1 MNCYLNL
8 FHNVLSDLYEVQEF
22 VIADEFFEFDDW
34 CELYN
39 SGSSSIELIDF
50 YFLLSLMNYC
60 SNVFNSNTF
69 PFGSSIKNVFCS
81 NSVPSNLV

>member
-1 MNCYLNL
+1 MALNS
-8 FHNVLSDLYEVQEF
+8 N

-50 YFLLSLMNYC
+50 YLTDNISRPNKYKIPQEAIQGENLL
-60 SNVFNSNTF
+60 FI
-69 PFGSSIKNVFCS
+69 G
-81 NSVPSNLV
+81 